1 MQGSRKNSGGGILI
15 LGGRTISAGKT
26 EGEVLKLEEAFS
38 FLGGVN
44 GSTGELKTG
53 GNVSGKIFVF
63 PAGKGSTVGSYVMYD
78 LALHKKAPAAVI
90 NETAET
96 IVATGAVISSIPMVD
111 RIDVSLLR
119 TGDRVRVDAD
129 KGEIEILNV
138 KTIETV
144 SSAVVCDGKVLMLRR
159 PDDARSFP
167 SVWSLVA
174 GKMEKGEKPEE
185 AARREIMEETQISVS
200 EPVFRCDFILVR
212 EGEIIW
218 KVYPFMYRVGKVEPK
233 LNKENKEFRWVDPEE
248 IRTLPTVDMTY
259 EVVAEMI
266 GKS

>member
-1 MQGSRKNSGGGILI
+1 MILK
-15 LGGRTISAGKT
+15 GRTISAGKA

-53 GNVSGKIFVF
+53 GNVSGRIFVF

-129 KGEIEILNV
+129 RSEVEILNV
-138 KTIETV
+138 KTVEVV
-144 SSAVVCDGKVLMLRR
+144 SSAVVCNGKVLMLRR

-167 SVWSLVA
+167 GAWSLVA
-174 GKMEKGEKPEE
+174 GKIEKGEAPED

-200 EPVFRCDFILVR
+200 EPVSRCDYVLVR
-212 EGEIIW
+212 EGETIW
-218 KVYPFMYRVGKVEPK
+218 KVHPFMYRVDRAEPK

-248 IRTLPTVDMTY
+248 IRILPNVDLTY
-259 EVVAEMI
+259 EVVTEMI

>member
-1 MQGSRKNSGGGILI
+1 MILKGRSISSGK
-15 LGGRTISAGKT
+15 A
-26 EGEVLKLEEAFS
+26 EGEVLKLEESFS

-53 GNVSGKIFVF
+53 ENVSGKIFVF
-63 PAGKGSTVGSYVMYD
+63 PAGRGSTVGSYVMYD

-90 NETAET
+90 NESAET

-129 KGEIEILNV
+129 RGEIEILNV
-138 KTIETV
+138 KTVETV
-144 SSAVVCDGKVLMLRR
+144 SSAVVCDGKVLLLRR
-159 PDDARSFP
+159 PDTARSFP

-174 GKMEKGEKPEE
+174 GKIEKGETPEE
-185 AARREIMEETQISVS
+185 AARREIMEETRISVS
-200 EPVFRCDFILVR
+200 EPVSRCDYILVR

-218 KVYPFMYRVGKVEPK
+218 KVYPFMYRVDRAEPV
-233 LNKENKEFRWVDPEE
+233 LNKENTEFRWAKPEE
-248 IRTLPTVDMTY
+248 IKDVPAVDMTY
-259 EVVAEMI
+259 EVVTEMI